1 MKQPVLEYRLRKG
14 NETYEA
20 IYHYPDIELEQ
31 ILARRECEFFVKEG
45 VTYRQLSSAIE
56 GNRFILYVEIY
67 EEEPVTDPLFPPER
81 LVLEIRE
88 LNPRNNHPIL
98 KIEHHDYHLD
108 ILSVIGSVY
117 YYIDGAEWERDSA
130 EIDEDRYV
138 YILYVKATG
147 YKLEEES
154 Q

>member
-1 MKQPVLEYRLRKG
+1 MKEPILEYRLRKG
-14 NETYEA
+14 NDTFEA
-20 IYHYPDIELEQ
+20 IYHYRNIELEQ

-56 GNRFILYVEIY
+56 GNQFIIYVEIY
-67 EEEPVTDPLFPPER
+67 EEEPLKDPLFPPER

-88 LNPRNNHPIL
+88 LNQRKNNPIL
-98 KIEHHDYHLD
+98 KIEHHDHHLD

-138 YILYVKATG
+138 YIVYVKATG
-147 YKLEEES
+147 YKLEEERR
-154 Q
+154 

>member
-14 NETYEA
+14 NDTYEA

-56 GNRFILYVEIY
+56 GNRFILYVEVY
-67 EEEPVTDPLFPPER
+67 EEEPVKDPLFPPEG
-81 LVLEIRE
+81 LILEIRE
-88 LNPRNNHPIL
+88 LNSRSNHPIL
-98 KIEHHDYHLD
+98 KVEHHDYHLD

-117 YYIDGAEWERDSA
+117 YYIDGVEWERDSA

-147 YKLEEES
+147 YKLEEER

>member
-1 MKQPVLEYRLRKG
+1 MEAPILEYRLRKG
-14 NETYEA
+14 NDTFEA
-20 IYHYPDIELEQ
+20 IYHYQDIELEQ

-56 GNRFILYVEIY
+56 GNLFIIYVETY
-67 EEEPVTDPLFPPER
+67 EEEPLKDPLFPPER

-88 LNPRNNHPIL
+88 LNQRKNNPIL

-117 YYIDGAEWERDSA
+117 YYIDGVEWERDSA

-138 YILYVKATG
+138 YILYVKTTG
-147 YKLEEES
+147 YKLEEERK
-154 Q
+154 

>member
-14 NETYEA
+14 NDTYEA

-56 GNRFILYVEIY
+56 GNQFILYVEMY
-67 EEEPVTDPLFPPER
+67 EEEPVKDPLFPPKG

-88 LNPRNNHPIL
+88 LNSRSNHPIL

-117 YYIDGAEWERDSA
+117 YYIEGVEWERDSA

-147 YKLEEES
+147 YKLEEER

>member
-1 MKQPVLEYRLRKG
+1 MKEPLLEYRLRKG
-14 NETYEA
+14 NDSYEP

-45 VTYRQLSSAIE
+45 VTYRQLSSSIE
-56 GNRFILYVEIY
+56 GNIFVIYVETF
-67 EEEPVTDPLFPPER
+67 EEEPLKDPLFPPER

-88 LNPRNNHPIL
+88 LNHRKNNPIL

-117 YYIDGAEWERDSA
+117 YYIDGVEWERDSA

-147 YKLEEES
+147 YKLEEERK
-154 Q
+154 

>member
-1 MKQPVLEYRLRKG
+1 MKAPILEYRLRKG
-14 NETYEA
+14 NDTFEA
-20 IYHYPDIELEQ
+20 IYHYRDIELEQ

-45 VTYRQLSSAIE
+45 ITYRQLSSAIE
-56 GNRFILYVEIY
+56 GDLFIIYVETY
-67 EEEPVTDPLFPPER
+67 EEEPLNDPLFPPEG

-88 LNPRNNHPIL
+88 LNQRKNNPIL

-117 YYIDGAEWERDSA
+117 YYIDEVEWERDSA

-147 YKLEEES
+147 YKLEEERK
-154 Q
+154 